1 MTAVA
6 TTPGHRARRAHPLT
20 GLALVAGGVSLLAW
34 LILSILQPPPEQYRY
49 QLEKQGPV
57 SEFPE
62 LELGELKQPLQ
73 LSRYRIELP
82 QVAQPVATAYLADDG
97 GQPVLVEWYNR
108 VAEPVLYQTG
118 PFSSLSKISGAISPP
133 QGESVPLFGWWDVTR
148 ALALLCDCRPLFNQ
162 HHNEGLMLPSPWQP
176 HRQQIEQAEAAFWG
190 SSGDAEQQQLV
201 TFAKAL
207 ALPPEEG
214 IQALQA
220 LAGDQ
225 EAVLVLNINDA
236 YKLGTLL
243 PKQLGIGFREFVDTG
258 DMHGTIQ
265 RVKSWLKSE
274 KHVHYAV
281 SRQDDQRVRVYYL
294 NDDRDG
300 ERLISRLL
308 PFNKKSH
315 IGIDGIELLMKQGE
329 YWVYTLSPANG

>member
-6 TTPGHRARRAHPLT
+6 TTPGRRARRAHPLT
-20 GLALVAGGVSLLAW
+20 GLALVAGGVSLLVW
-34 LILSILQPPPEQYRY
+34 LGLSILQPPPEQYHYR
-49 QLEKQGPV
+49 LEKQGPL

-62 LELGELKQPLQ
+62 LEPGELELPLQ

-82 QVAQPVATAYLADDG
+82 QVAQPVATFYLADNG
-97 GQPVLVEWYNR
+97 GEPVLLEWYNR
-108 VAEPVLYQTG
+108 LAEPVLYQTG
-118 PFSSLSKISGAISPP
+118 PFSGLSAIAEAIRRPD
-133 QGESVPLFGWWDVTR
+133 GEAIPLFGWWDVTR
-148 ALALLCDCRPLFNQ
+148 ALSLLCDCRPLFSK
-162 HHNEGLMLPSPWQP
+162 HHSEGLMLPPPWQS
-176 HRQQIEQAEAAFWG
+176 HREQIKQAESDFWG
-190 SSGDAEQQQLV
+190 ASDSAEEQRLV
-201 TFAKAL
+201 AFAKAL

-214 IQALQA
+214 ITALQA
-220 LAGDQ
+220 LAGGR
-225 EAVLVLNINDA
+225 ETVLVLNINDA

-243 PKQLGIGFREFVDTG
+243 PQQLGIGFREFVDTG

-274 KHVHYAV
+274 NHAHYAV

-294 NDDRDG
+294 NDEQDG

-315 IGIDGIELLMKQGE
+315 IGIQGIELLMKQGE
-329 YWVYTLSPANG
+329 YWVYTLSAVNG